1 MNVITWF
8 LLTIFYSSGQ
18 TGSGKTYTMFGPDE
32 ITCEE
37 DKGIV
42 PRASSHI
49 FDIIRN
55 DDRAIQYSI
64 KASFL
69 EIYKENIRDLLQPSS
84 NSLPVRE
91 SPTKGVYV
99 EHLSEEFVS
108 SEEDISDLIAQGE
121 SSRSVASTKMNQ
133 RSSRSHSLFIIT
145 VEQKNLEDDSIKIG
159 KLNLID
165 LAGSEKVCK
174 LNEGNIKNLI
184 NYLLHKRSGK
194 LELLEIL

>member
-1 MNVITWF
+1 
-8 LLTIFYSSGQ
+8 
-18 TGSGKTYTMFGPDE
+18 MFGPDE